1 MKFGGDLDK
10 VTAMTID
17 KGQKNMELLV
27 QPINKP
33 MSVDKQVALLYCGTK
48 GLLSKIPVSK
58 VKEFEKEFLNL
69 LETMHQKEV
78 LDVIKS
84 GVINDE
90 VTTIIENTAAEVVT
104 RILHTTK

>member
-1 MKFGGDLDK
+1 
-10 VTAMTID
+10 MTID

-58 VKEFEKEFLNL
+58 VKEFEKEFLNS
-69 LETMHQKEV
+69 LETLHQEDV

-84 GVINDE
+84 GIINDE
-90 VTTIIENTAAEVVT
+90 ITKILEETAAET
-104 RILHTTK
+104 IRIILHTTN

>member
-33 MSVDKQVALLYCGTK
+33 MSVEKQVALLYCGTK

-58 VKEFEKEFLNL
+58 VKEFEKEFLSL
-69 LETMHQKEV
+69 LDTTQQKEV

-84 GVINDE
+84 GHINDE
-90 VTTIIENTAAEVVT
+90 VTAIIEQTAQEVIT